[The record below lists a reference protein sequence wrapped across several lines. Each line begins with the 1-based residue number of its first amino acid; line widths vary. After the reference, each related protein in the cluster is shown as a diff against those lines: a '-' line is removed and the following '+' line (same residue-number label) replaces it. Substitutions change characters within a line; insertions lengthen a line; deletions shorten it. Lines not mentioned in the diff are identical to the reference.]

1 MRKAEVCINARVPP
15 ALLAVIGQVTKHI
28 TVKSLFCRP
37 ELEPQALNLKM
48 SAALTMRP
56 PCLPNMCSD
65 VKPVLF

>member
-48 SAALTMRP
+48 SAAQP
-56 PCLPNMCSD
+56 
-65 VKPVLF
+65 